1 MAKKIRKGE
10 KVLRFINKAG
20 DKGRR
25 FTEIQKFILKLNHPG
40 SEYDS
45 STSDRGYYC
54 CALYGTGN
62 QKGLLE
68 QFCTKNDK
76 GRWVCPEVPNG
87 EIYSKRIPIRYYGKR
102 FL

>member
-10 KVLRFINKAG
+10 KILRFINKAG

-25 FTEIQKFILKLNHPG
+25 FTEIQRFILKMNRPY

-54 CALYGTGN
+54 DSLCGTRN

-68 QFCTKNDK
+68 QFCIKNDK
-76 GRWVCPEVPNG
+76 GRWTCPEVPKG
-87 EIYSKRIPIRYYGKR
+87 VIYGSRFSARI
-102 FL
+102 LD